1 MLLCY
6 NSIRNKKERVG
17 NNMNTLT
24 YRCRADHLTYV
35 MTCNDDL
42 LDLYMKLMFENGVYK
57 VNLND
62 EVVFTSYSQ
71 YESWK
76 NEK

>member
-1 MLLCY
+1 
-6 NSIRNKKERVG
+6 
-17 NNMNTLT
+17 MNTLT
-24 YRCRADHLTYV
+24 YTCLADRLTYV
-35 MTCNDDL
+35 MTCSDDL
-42 LDLYMKLMFENGVYK
+42 LDLYIKLMFENGVYK

-76 NEK
+76 NGK

>member
-6 NSIRNKKERVG
+6 NSIRKRKEVG

-24 YRCRADHLTYV
+24 YRCLGDHRTYV
-35 MTCNDDL
+35 LTCNDES
-42 LDLYMKLMFENGVYK
+42 LDPYIKLFFENDVYK

-62 EVVFTSYSQ
+62 NLEFTSYDYYVSCN
-71 YESWK
+71 